1 MKGKVI
7 DYSSFEAFVAL
18 EDDTIIK
25 VPLSDV
31 NGYLTVGS
39 TVNISSQSGSFGYCN
54 NHKPGICQDKLI
66 DFF

>member
-1 MKGKVI
+1 MKGKII
-7 DYSSFEAFVAL
+7 DYSNFEAFVCL

-25 VPLSDV
+25 LPLSEVD
-31 NGYLTVGS
+31 NYTSIGS

-54 NHKPGICQDKLI
+54 NHSSKIYKDKLV